1 MPASCVTLSSSPG
14 TFRPI
19 CSAGLKPSDL
29 SPTSSLSSIDERSNA
44 EANLSTYNQQSPR
57 QCSSQL
63 PAVEPAVGLTPSSA
77 MFPSGGLS
85 PYKPPHPTPQD
96 SLNASV
102 RPIETCPP
110 RNRRRRSRT
119 IYNGMQING
128 LEACFKVNRY
138 PDIETRENLAMY
150 IGMSEARVQVWFQ
163 NRRARMRR
171 QERNTVSTGEE
182 HVSPGANDATNADRS
197 RDDECQSDDVTG
209 SDDVSSASN
218 DESMSREK
226 VTSEMGGD
234 EHEEI
239 DVVGISEERVMI
251 DYIWKDFKIHYLYR
265 WILQYSC
272 KRSSSSL
279 VKPIVTSTPSVAS
292 LVGKPLVSMPPPQ
305 VCTKPCCCPPLVLP
319 QYPFLQHR
327 IPSSSIQ
334 VPYHPGF
341 YTSQTA
347 GVPPVS
353 LWNAPPLFYSFRP
366 SLALQV
372 PRSSR
377 HGAPMPF
384 R

>member
-14 TFRPI
+14 IFRPI
-19 CSAGLKPSDL
+19 CSAGSKPSDL

-44 EANLSTYNQQSPR
+44 EANLATYNQQSPR

-63 PAVEPAVGLTPSSA
+63 PPVEPAVGLTPSSA

-171 QERNTVSTGEE
+171 QERNTLSIEEE
-182 HVSPGANDATNADRS
+182 HVSPVAKDATNADRS

-218 DESMSREK
+218 DESMSREE

-239 DVVGISEERVMI
+239 DVVGISEE
-251 DYIWKDFKIHYLYR
+251 DD
-265 WILQYSC
+265 SC

-279 VKPIVTSTPSVAS
+279 VRPTVTSTPSVAS
-292 LVGKPLVSMPPPQ
+292 LVGKPLVSIPPPQ

>member
-1 MPASCVTLSSSPG
+1 MQYVNAT
-14 TFRPI
+14 
-19 CSAGLKPSDL
+19 SANYQIHTE
-29 SPTSSLSSIDERSNA
+29 TSTCIYLFLI
-44 EANLSTYNQQSPR
+44 
-57 QCSSQL
+57 L
-63 PAVEPAVGLTPSSA
+63 PFFIT
-77 MFPSGGLS
+77 
-85 PYKPPHPTPQD
+85 D
-96 SLNASV
+96 
-102 RPIETCPP
+102 
-110 RNRRRRSRT
+110 
-119 IYNGMQING
+119 
-128 LEACFKVNRY
+128 
-138 PDIETRENLAMY
+138 
-150 IGMSEARVQVWFQ
+150 
-163 NRRARMRR
+163 
-171 QERNTVSTGEE
+171 
-182 HVSPGANDATNADRS
+182 
-197 RDDECQSDDVTG
+197 
-209 SDDVSSASN
+209 
-218 DESMSREK
+218 
-226 VTSEMGGD
+226 
-234 EHEEI
+234 
-239 DVVGISEERVMI
+239 
-251 DYIWKDFKIHYLYR
+251 
-265 WILQYSC
+265 SC